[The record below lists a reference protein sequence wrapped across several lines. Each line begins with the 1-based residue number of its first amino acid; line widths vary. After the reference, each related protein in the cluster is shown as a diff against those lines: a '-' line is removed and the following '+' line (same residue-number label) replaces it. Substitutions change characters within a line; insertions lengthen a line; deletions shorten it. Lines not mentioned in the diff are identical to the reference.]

1 MISRW
6 NVQRGLL
13 YQAIFELI
21 FTENSYVRDLQLMVE
36 VHFIWFSL
44 TTCYRLNNLLDI
56 LLQNPTSIG

>member
-44 TTCYRLNNLLDI
+44 TTRYR
-56 LLQNPTSIG
+56 